1 MDLHTLLERS
11 SSRHDHL
18 CPRQILGVRIGMA
31 GMKALGFSEPPKKK
45 QLLVISETDGCFV
58 DGVIA
63 ATGCTVGH
71 RTLRVEDYGKVAA
84 TFVDT
89 KTGRSIRVA
98 PMVDVRK
105 RAYQYAP
112 HEPRHYFAQMQA
124 YQIMPDE
131 EMFTITKVQLAVPVE
146 KIVSHP
152 GVRVNCDACGEEIM
166 NEREVH
172 LDRIT
177 LCRAC
182 AGGEYYQSVLKY
194 DLTIKFLPISA
205 QIQQGVLAEQVTQGK
220 VEVEAL
226 PLIVEG
232 GQFGGNK
239 ATALADKFGE
249 EGNVRGLSIST
260 LSRISTWWQDTPFRL
275 SS

>member
-131 EMFTITKVQLAVPVE
+131 EMLTIQEVVLSTPV
-146 KIVSHP
+146 KQIVSKP
-152 GVRVNCDACGEEIM
+152 GVRVNCEVCGEEVM
-166 NEREVH
+166 NERE
-172 LDRIT
+172 LQREGLT
-177 LCRAC
+177 LCRSC
-182 AGGEYYQSVLKY
+182 ADGGYYQPSLMYTYTINVSS
-194 DLTIKFLPISA
+194 LT
-205 QIQQGVLAEQVTQGK
+205 E
-220 VEVEAL
+220 
-226 PLIVEG
+226 
-232 GQFGGNK
+232 
-239 ATALADKFGE
+239 
-249 EGNVRGLSIST
+249 
-260 LSRISTWWQDTPFRL
+260 
-275 SS
+275 